1 MDVQKLLD
9 PEVAAALVGMAG
21 LEGVT
26 LAGIPAVRA
35 QRAASR
41 PVVDLS
47 DAVERTD
54 YTVPGPGRAPG
65 VLLRLHRP
73 RQRGAEALP
82 CVYWMHGGGYIF
94 GSYDQEDARFDRWVR
109 QFNCAA
115 VSVEYRLAP
124 EAPYPAAVEDSYA
137 ALKWLHEHASELG
150 IDAARIG
157 IGGASAGAGLAAGLA
172 LLVRDRAEFDIA
184 FQLLIY
190 PMLDDRQA
198 TPSSAWE
205 VPVWPPSAN
214 TLGWSAYLGARTGD
228 EVPIYAAPAR
238 ATDLTRLPPALIVV
252 GGLDGFAD
260 EDIEYAKRLNQ
271 AGVPAE
277 LHLYPGAPHAFDS
290 MAPATGVARRATA
303 QIEEWLGRM
312 LAR

>member
-1 MDVQKLLD
+1 M
-9 PEVAAALVGMAG
+9 
-21 LEGVT
+21 
-26 LAGIPAVRA
+26 
-35 QRAASR
+35 
-41 PVVDLS
+41 
-47 DAVERTD
+47 
-54 YTVPGPGRAPG
+54 
-65 VLLRLHRP
+65 
-73 RQRGAEALP
+73 
-82 CVYWMHGGGYIF
+82 
-94 GSYDQEDARFDRWVR
+94 
-109 QFNCAA
+109 
-115 VSVEYRLAP
+115 
-124 EAPYPAAVEDSYA
+124 
-137 ALKWLHEHASELG
+137 
-150 IDAARIG
+150 
-157 IGGASAGAGLAAGLA
+157 
-172 LLVRDRAEFDIA
+172 RDRAQFAIA

-214 TLGWSAYLGARTGD
+214 TLGWSAYLGARYGGD

-260 EDIEYAKRLNQ
+260 EDIEYARRLNH

-290 MAPATGVARRATA
+290 MAPATGVARRANA